1 MIYNIKI
8 FCKFVEIKIP
18 DMSKY
23 GFVRFAAASPALKV
37 ADCDYNTTEILKM
50 IAEAEEKG
58 VSAIVFPELC
68 ITGYTCGDLFLQRL
82 LLEEAEKS
90 LKRILDS
97 TREVSCII
105 IVGMPLEISNKLYNV
120 AVVLYSGRV
129 VGVVPKTFLPNY
141 SEFYEMR
148 WFTSSEEL
156 REHSAR
162 ICNSHVP
169 VGRNLIFKAQD
180 FNFAIE
186 ICEDLWTPIPP
197 SSFSSLNEAE
207 IIFNLSATNETTGKH
222 TYRKNLVSQQSA
234 RCVAGYVYA
243 ASGNGE
249 STTDLIFAGSSLI
262 AENGAILAEGER
274 FSFDS
279 KMTLADIDI
288 ERLRSDRLKNKSFT
302 QIRYNLLDKIEY
314 QNITI
319 YQTVTRKE
327 FLSSVGGK
335 NKNAGVVD
343 EFVLNRYISPTPFVP
358 ANDNTL
364 NERCDEI
371 FSMQVGG
378 LAKRLLATNIR
389 SAVIGVS
396 GGLDS
401 TLALLVL
408 VKTFDKIN
416 IPREN
421 IYGITMP
428 GFGTTDRT
436 YSNAIKLMQS
446 LGVTI
451 KEISIKDAVIQH
463 FKDIEHDINVHDIT
477 YENSQARERT
487 QILMDYANKV
497 NGLVIGTGDLS
508 ELALGWCTYNGD
520 HMSMY
525 AVNTGVPKT
534 LVRTLVAWV
543 SGTQMDKTSQ
553 NVLDDVVDTPV
564 SPELLPA
571 DKDGNIVQKT
581 EDVVGPYILH
591 DFFLY
596 YVLRFGFTP
605 EKIYFLAKQSFN
617 GQFTNEDILKWLKVF
632 FRRFFSQQ
640 FKRSCMPD
648 GPKIGSV
655 NLSPRGDW
663 RMPSDASVAL
673 WMKQLDEL

>member
-1 MIYNIKI
+1 MNN
-8 FCKFVEIKIP
+8 
-18 DMSKY
+18 Y

-50 IAEAEEKG
+50 IENAEEQQ

-68 ITGYTCGDLFLQRL
+68 ITGYTCGDLFLQRT

-90 LKRILDS
+90 LKRIADA
-97 TREVSCII
+97 TRECVSII
-105 IVGMPLEISNKLYNV
+105 VVGMPLEISNKLYNV
-120 AVVLYSGRV
+120 AIVLYSGRV
-129 VGVVPKTFLPNY
+129 VGIVPKTFLPNY

-148 WFTSSEEL
+148 WFSSAAEL
-156 REHSAR
+156 KESSAR
-162 ICNSHVP
+162 VNNSHVP

-186 ICEDLWTPIPP
+186 VCEDLWTPIPP
-197 SSFSSLNEAE
+197 SSFSCLNDAE
-207 IIFNLSATNETTGKH
+207 VIFNLSASNETTGKQN
-222 TYRKNLVSQQSA
+222 YRKSLVSQQSA
-234 RCVAGYVYA
+234 RCIAGYVYA
-243 ASGNGE
+243 AAGNGE
-249 STTDLIFAGSSLI
+249 STTDIIFAGSSMI
-262 AENGAILAEGER
+262 AENGSILAEGER
-274 FSFDS
+274 FSFES
-279 KMTLADIDI
+279 KLTIADIDI
-288 ERLRSDRLKNKSFT
+288 ERLRNDRLKNKSFALSEY
-302 QIRYNLLDKIEY
+302 RSPEHIEY

-327 FLSSVGGK
+327 FLSTFAGK
-335 NKNAGVVD
+335 KKNIRAKDV
-343 EFVLNRYISPTPFVP
+343 FHINRYISPTPFVP
-358 ANDNTL
+358 SNDSTL

-378 LAKRLLATNIR
+378 LTKRLLHTNSR
-389 SAVIGVS
+389 TAVIGVS

-416 IPREN
+416 LPRKN

-436 YSNAIKLMQS
+436 YSNAIKLMES

-451 KEISIKDAVIQH
+451 KEIAIKDAVIQH
-463 FKDIEHDINVHDIT
+463 FKDIEHDVNTHDVT

-543 SGTQMDKTSQ
+543 ARTQMDNASHSI
-553 NVLDDVVDTPV
+553 LEDVIDTPV

-571 DKDGNIVQKT
+571 DKDGNIAQKT

-596 YVLRFGFTP
+596 YVLRFGFSP
-605 EKIYFLAKQSFN
+605 EKIYFLAQHAFEEEFSD
-617 GQFTNEDILKWLKVF
+617 EDILKWLKIF

-640 FKRSCMPD
+640 FKRSCLPD

-673 WMKQLDEL
+673 WMKRLDEL